1 MFPREDP
8 NPPIQLGLNQPP
20 PTPPAPVVEPGEL
33 GFDRAEF
40 SPAATGRTCAICG
53 KAADLEYYQLGGR
66 DICPA
71 CAAVKRA
78 EREGAGALGFS
89 RATLFGAGAA
99 LAGSA
104 LYAIISAVTGY
115 QFSLIAIAI
124 GWMVGR
130 AVMTGTGGRGGRKY
144 QILAVLLTYF
154 AITTSFIPQMIVELN
169 KTAQQQASGRP
180 AGQNAGQPAPDP
192 AKTSEPEGPLTAS
205 GYAVALALLIALSC
219 VLPFVGLADGFS
231 GIINLVIIGI
241 GLQQAWRSTQIDD
254 AALLGPYT
262 TAEAPQS

>member
-8 NPPIQLGLNQPP
+8 HPPIQLGLNQPP
-20 PTPPAPVVEPGEL
+20 QALPAPAAEPEEI
-33 GFDRAEF
+33 GFDRADF
-40 SPAATGRTCAICG
+40 SSGETRKTCAVCG
-53 KAADLEYYQLGGR
+53 KAAEPEYYQLGGR

-89 RATLFGAGAA
+89 RAALFGAGAA
-99 LAGSA
+99 LAGAA

-154 AITTSFIPQMIVELN
+154 AITTSFIPEMIVELN
-169 KTAQQQASGRP
+169 KTAQQQASGQP
-180 AGQNAGQPAPDP
+180 AGQLPGQAAPDP
-192 AKTSEPEGPLTAS
+192 AKTPEPEGPITAG
-205 GYAVALALLIALSC
+205 GYAVALVLLIALSC
-219 VLPFVGLADGFS
+219 VLPFIALADGFS

-254 AALLGPYT
+254 AALLGPYNT
-262 TAEAPQS
+262 SEAPQS